1 MSAVAEP
8 AKIDVRNVS
17 KAFSDHNGARGGD
30 GRHVVAL
37 EGVNLQIQDQE
48 IVCIVGPS
56 GCGKTTLLN
65 LIAGF
70 DTASS
75 GEVYVSGR
83 LVKTAGPDRAL
94 VFQSPALFPW
104 LTVLDNVV
112 FGARHAGVRRDR
124 YLPSAGDLV
133 RAVGLS
139 GFETHY
145 PYQLSGGMKQRVQ
158 LARSLLNNPEVLLM
172 DEPFGPLDWQTR
184 SEMQELLLRVWE
196 EYHPTVL
203 MVTHDVEEAVFVSDR
218 VYVMTRRPG
227 RVKMET
233 RINLPKPRTTEIVTD
248 AGFVQLKDEILR
260 AIREEAQPDEEV
272 PLADLAHREPYHP

>member
-1 MSAVAEP
+1 MGQS
-8 AKIDVRNVS
+8 KILVS
-17 KAFSDHNGARGGD
+17 GVTKIFSDETGGNG
-30 GRHVVAL
+30 GRRVVAL
-37 EGVNLQIQDQE
+37 ESVDLEVKDKE

-70 DTASS
+70 EPVSG

-83 LVKTAGPDRAL
+83 LVKRAGPDRAL
-94 VFQSPALFPW
+94 VFQTPALFPW
-104 LTVLDNVV
+104 LTVLENVG
-112 FGARHAGVRRDR
+112 FGARHAGTSKSKYRPKSWE
-124 YLPSAGDLV
+124 LIG
-133 RAVGLS
+133 AVGLS
-139 GFETHY
+139 GFENHY

-158 LARSLLNNPEVLLM
+158 LARALLTNPEVLLM

-184 SEMQELLLRVWE
+184 SEMQELLLHVWE

-203 MVTHDVEEAVFVSDR
+203 MVTHDVEEAIFVSDR

-233 RINLPKPRTTEIVTD
+233 GVDLPKPRSTEIVTTPD
-248 AGFVQLKDEILR
+248 FVRLKDEILH
-260 AIREEAQPDEEV
+260 AIREEAQSGEEV
-272 PLADLAHREPYHP
+272 SLANEEKR